1 MDEEMH
7 PRAKGSCDPG
17 WAEEA
22 VAIFNAVLAR
32 HGVTLTEVHEALLQ
46 HGLDITYKALS
57 TKVNRGTFPF
67 AFFLEVMDAIGVKVV
82 RLSDKAE
89 EEPRRKSKS
98 ENP

>member
-1 MDEEMH
+1 MDKTTH

-32 HGVTLTEVHEALLQ
+32 HGVTLTEVHEALVQ

-67 AFFLEVMDAIGVKVV
+67 AFFLEAMDAIGVNAV
-82 RLSDKAE
+82 RLSDKVD
-89 EEPRRKSKS
+89 EEPRRKPKS
-98 ENP
+98 EST